1 MLSAL
6 PAAPLSHSIRDSS
19 LKNRSLLHHAATPPL
34 CPLCMSVIQMQFFFP
49 LPSFFPSLF
58 LNSVLRLLV
67 PDTHSVI
74 VSYSCHSFREF
85 SPWCQYGP
93 ALIESDHLLPGGC
106 FDKPQS
112 HLIISLIFNVIKPN
126 NTFCVWRYVFITT
139 QMTGRKKK
147 TLLNLF
153 MADVLVCDSCGRTE
167 ELHLKKA
174 K

>member
-1 MLSAL
+1 MSCPIACCQRFPPRRFPTQLEILLLKTVPSCTMQPHHHFAHFACLS
-6 PAAPLSHSIRDSS
+6 SRC
-19 LKNRSLLHHAATPPL
+19 N
-34 CPLCMSVIQMQFFFP
+34 FFP

-147 TLLNLF
+147 H
-153 MADVLVCDSCGRTE
+153 C
-167 ELHLKKA
+167 
-174 K
+174 